1 MNILKLKTH
10 LFIERIEGEY
20 ALCRLDDREKNLI
33 KLPLR
38 ELPKNI
44 KQFSVITMKTDGT
57 FFVNDFA
64 KELRMEKIAK
74 ELKCKRFYY
83 NFY

>member
-1 MNILKLKTH
+1 MNVLKLQTD
-10 LFIERIEGEY
+10 LFIERIEGDY

-38 ELPKNI
+38 ELPKDL
-44 KQFSVITMKTDGT
+44 KPLAVVTMKTDGT
-57 FFVNDFA
+57 FFINDFA

>member
-1 MNILKLKTH
+1 MDI
-10 LFIERIEGEY
+10 FIERFEGDY

-38 ELPKNI
+38 ELPEGAKE
-44 KQFSVITMKTDGT
+44 FSVITLKSNGT
-57 FFVNDFA
+57 MFINSYA

-74 ELKCKRFYY
+74 SLKCKKYKFDFYKD
-83 NFY
+83 F

>member
-1 MNILKLKTH
+1 MDI
-10 LFIERIEGEY
+10 FIERFEGDY

-38 ELPKNI
+38 ELPEGAKEL
-44 KQFSVITMKTDGT
+44 SVITLKSNGT
-57 FFVNDFA
+57 MFINSYA

-74 ELKCKRFYY
+74 SLKCKKYKFD
-83 NFY
+83 FL